1 MDKRV
6 VERKARVIVPPEE
19 EGMSRKEMRTVSIL
33 LAALGVM
40 IGLAVTYWIVLYAG
54 GAL

>member
-1 MDKRV
+1 MKNGIVEPKVRV
-6 VERKARVIVPPEE
+6 KYMPVDGE
-19 EGMSRKEMRTVSIL
+19 MSRKEERIINIL

-40 IGLAVTYWIVLYAG
+40 IGLAVTYWVVLYAG